1 MLAATVGVAF
11 GQHSDVTSEA
21 ARVVIVDTSLAKVDE
36 LLHLSGRLRRVAL
49 ESAVGG
55 MVLSIV
61 GMAFA
66 AAGAL
71 PPVAGAV
78 AQELIDLVAVLNALR
93 TARTPSVL
101 TDFVTTSERA
111 HARTET
117 NSLPR

>member
-1 MLAATVGVAF
+1 M
-11 GQHSDVTSEA
+11 
-21 ARVVIVDTSLAKVDE
+21 
-36 LLHLSGRLRRVAL
+36 
-49 ESAVGG
+49 
-55 MVLSIV
+55 V

-101 TDFVTTSERA
+101 TDFVTTTEGA

-117 NSLPR
+117 NPLPG